1 MRARKSIS
9 GMVIFAA
16 LLALATGILCLSSVK
31 RPTGSPQLVSDRQL
45 FNGEEMCQ
53 WPEATYSPAAAA
65 QDESLFSSIYDSTVY
80 AAEEEAGQTREITR
94 PPTRQI
100 RDLDPIYSGIA
111 VNTQFNEIVLMDQN
125 TWSIR
130 VFSRT
135 DNTPSGARLT
145 EPKRV
150 IQGPETEIQFNNG
163 IYVDPINGE
172 IYSVETD
179 TGDKVVVFPRDA
191 KGDVKPARTLT
202 TPHRGFALAVDEE
215 KQELFVGIQ
224 YPPEVAVY
232 RKGASDEE
240 EPLRSLQG
248 QSTRLS
254 DIHGIAL
261 DVKNSLMFVIN
272 WGHVSDYKTA
282 GTGKFED
289 PSISVY
295 PINADGDTA
304 PLRVIQGP
312 RTQLNWPAQM
322 AIDPDS
328 GNLYIANDMG
338 QSVVVFDSK
347 SQGDTAPIRVIQGNK
362 TRLANPSGVAVDT
375 RNKELWVSSFGNS
388 SASAFPLTANGNVA
402 PIRTIRSAPA
412 NKVSLKFGKV
422 EALAYDEARD
432 QIWVPN

>member
-1 MRARKSIS
+1 
-9 GMVIFAA
+9 
-16 LLALATGILCLSSVK
+16 
-31 RPTGSPQLVSDRQL
+31 
-45 FNGEEMCQ
+45 MCQ
-53 WPEATYSPAAAA
+53 LPEATYGPAGEWHETSPFA
-65 QDESLFSSIYDSTVY
+65 SLYETTVY
-80 AAEEEAGQTREITR
+80 AAEHEGRQTTEISR

-111 VNTQFNEIVLMDQN
+111 INTKTDEVVLMDQN

-130 VFSRT
+130 VFHRT

-150 IQGPETEIQFNNG
+150 IQGAETEIQFNNG
-163 IYVDPINGE
+163 IYVDPENGD

-179 TGDKVVVFPRDA
+179 TGDKVVVFPWDA
-191 KGDVKPARTLT
+191 KGNVKPARTLA

-215 KQELFVGIQ
+215 RQELFVGVQ

-240 EPLRSLQG
+240 KPLRSLQG
-248 QSTRLS
+248 KDTRLS

-261 DVKNSLMFVIN
+261 DVKSKLMFVIN
-272 WGHVSDYKTA
+272 WGHISDYRTA

-295 PINADGDTA
+295 PLNADGNTA
-304 PLRVIQGP
+304 PLRVIQGGK
-312 RTQLNWPAQM
+312 TQLNWPAQM
-322 AIDPDS
+322 VIDPET
-328 GNLYIANDMG
+328 GELFVANDMG
-338 QSVVVFDSK
+338 HSVLVFDSK
-347 SQGDTAPIRVIQGNK
+347 SEGDVAPVRMIKGDK
-362 TRLANPSGVAVDT
+362 THLANPSGVAVDT
-375 RNKELWVSSFGNS
+375 KNKELWVSSFGNS
-388 SASAFPLTANGNVA
+388 SASAFPLKANGNVA
-402 PIRTIRSAPA
+402 PIRTIRSAPE

-432 QIWVPN
+432 QVWVPN

>member
-1 MRARKSIS
+1 MRVRKSIS
-9 GMVIFAA
+9 GMVIFAG
-16 LLALATGILCLSSVK
+16 LLAVATGILYLSSVK
-31 RPTGSPQLVSDRQL
+31 RHTGSPQLVSDRQL
-45 FNGEEMCQ
+45 SNYGGICQ
-53 WPEATYSPAAAA
+53 WPEATYRPVSAAP
-65 QDESLFSSIYDSTVY
+65 DESLFSSIYDSTVY
-80 AAEEEAGQTREITR
+80 AAAEEGGETREITR

-163 IYVDPINGE
+163 IYVDPLNGE

-179 TGDKVVVFPRDA
+179 TGDKFVVFPRDA
-191 KGDVKPARTLT
+191 KGDVKPARSLT

-215 KQELFVGIQ
+215 KQELFVGVQ

-232 RKGASDEE
+232 RKGASNEAK
-240 EPLRSLQG
+240 PLRSLQG

-295 PINADGDTA
+295 PINTDGDTA

-347 SQGDTAPIRVIQGNK
+347 SQGDVAPIRVI
-362 TRLANPSGVAVDT
+362 
-375 RNKELWVSSFGNS
+375 
-388 SASAFPLTANGNVA
+388 
-402 PIRTIRSAPA
+402 
-412 NKVSLKFGKV
+412 
-422 EALAYDEARD
+422 
-432 QIWVPN
+432 